1 MTIQPRVVE
10 VRHQEQNK
18 SALTRWME
26 WLFLSRPSP
35 RKYARYEQKRFNP
48 ITGRIE

>member
-1 MTIQPRVVE
+1 MTTQNRVAE
-10 VRHQEQNK
+10 ILHQEQDK
-18 SALTRWME
+18 SVLTRWME